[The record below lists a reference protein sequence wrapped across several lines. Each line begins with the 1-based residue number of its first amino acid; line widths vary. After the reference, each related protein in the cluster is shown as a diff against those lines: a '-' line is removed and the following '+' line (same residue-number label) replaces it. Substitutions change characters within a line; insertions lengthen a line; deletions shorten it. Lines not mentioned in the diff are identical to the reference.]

1 MTITPNEITN
11 KEFKKGFR
19 GYDIDDVDEFL
30 EQVVE
35 DYEKLYK
42 ENTTL
47 KDKIV
52 SLNDRI
58 EHYSNL
64 ETTLQGTLVLAQTA
78 AEQAKESSKREAE
91 IIIKNAQETANDI
104 VRKAEERIIE
114 INREYETTRQQF
126 NMFKSRFKALLSAQI
141 ESIENESSLHNS
153 RE

>member
-1 MTITPNEITN
+1 MTITPNEISN

-47 KDKIV
+47 KEKIV

-78 AEQAKESSKREAE
+78 ADQAKESSKREAE

-104 VRKAEERIIE
+104 IRKAEERVME
-114 INREYETTRQQF
+114 INKNFDSMKQQF
-126 NMFKSRFKALLSAQI
+126 NMFKSRFKALLTAQI
-141 ESIENESSLHNS
+141 DSIENESSIHNS
-153 RE
+153 NE